1 MVLKRRDTP
10 DKETVECREDELA
23 ELVEDRLGRISSHLK
38 EKAWNM
44 LQENMKE
51 TDSPLEA
58 RDIIQEDGGVVSFL
72 WCGDEACGKEL
83 EEQVHVDILGIQ
95 EDADGTCVNCKQKAR
110 YRALLART
118 Y

>member
-1 MVLKRRDTP
+1 
-10 DKETVECREDELA
+10 
-23 ELVEDRLGRISSHLK
+23 
-38 EKAWNM
+38 
-44 LQENMKE
+44 MKE